1 MLLNYTLQADIS
13 GAALGALLAHVLRQI
28 QRQIDHGVGE
38 NRVGPPPGYLL
49 VEEDELGLEMH
60 AADIVPWVLTW
71 RHLFDLVEL
80 VRYCFQDKRVFF
92 EFKAN
97 VWIGD
102 VFREIIDVQIWKG
115 GVGDIEIF

>member
-13 GAALGALLAHVLRQI
+13 GAALSAFLNHVLRQT
-28 QRQIDHGVGE
+28 QRQIDHGMGG
-38 NRVGPPPGYLL
+38 NRVGPPPGSLL

-71 RHLFDLVEL
+71 NHLFDLVEL
-80 VRYCFQDKRVFF
+80 VRYCFLDKRVFF
-92 EFKAN
+92 EFEAN

-115 GVGDIEIF
+115 DAGGIEVV